1 MVYQI
6 SVFLENKPNRLFDLT
21 QALESAKV
29 NFRAAMIAEVG
40 EFGIIRCIVDNPDSA
55 FDVLKRK
62 GFTVKKTHVVGVE
75 VRDVP
80 GSLSEIARLLG
91 SNGINI
97 LYLYAFS
104 VAGTN
109 TAYLILKTDD
119 IERSKEVLDASPG
132 LKILT
137 HEDISNL

>member
-6 SVFLENKPNRLFDLT
+6 SVFLENKPNRLFELT

-29 NFRAAMIAEVG
+29 NFRAAMIAEAG

-55 FDVLKRK
+55 FEVLKKK

-75 VRDVP
+75 VKDVP

-91 SNGINI
+91 SQGINI

-104 VAGTN
+104 VAKAN
-109 TAYLILKTDD
+109 TAFLILKTDD
-119 IERSKEVLDASPG
+119 IGRSQDVLGASQG
-132 LKILT
+132 LKIIT
-137 HEDISNL
+137 HEDINKL